1 MPPAAPPPRVLL
13 VDDDPAF
20 AELIKSVL
28 ARDGIEL
35 LAQAFDGAEGVE
47 LAVGLEPDIVL
58 MDIRMPG
65 MDGLEATRRIVEA
78 VPRARV
84 LAVSSS
90 KDRED
95 VARAR
100 QAGAIGYLPK
110 DRLTAELRDWIER
123 LSSPEASLETTHAS
137 GL

>member
-1 MPPAAPPPRVLL
+1 VPPAAPPRVLL
-13 VDDDPAF
+13 VDDDPAV

-35 LAQAFDGAEGVE
+35 LAHAFDGAEGVE
-47 LAVGLEPDIVL
+47 LAVRLEPDIVL

-123 LSSPEASLETTHAS
+123 LSSPASLETTYAS

>member
-1 MPPAAPPPRVLL
+1 VPPAAPPRVLL

-47 LAVGLEPDIVL
+47 LAVRLEPDLVL

-65 MDGLEATRRIVEA
+65 VDGLEATRRIVEA
-78 VPRARV
+78 IPRARV
-84 LAVSSS
+84 LVVSSS

-95 VARAR
+95 MARAR

-123 LSSPEASLETTHAS
+123 LSSPEASLETKYAS

>member
-1 MPPAAPPPRVLL
+1 MPPAAPPRVLL
-13 VDDDPAF
+13 VDDDLAF
-20 AELIKSVL
+20 AELIKAVL

-47 LAVGLEPDIVL
+47 LAVRLEPDIVL
-58 MDIRMPG
+58 MDIRMPV

-84 LAVSSS
+84 LVVSSS

-123 LSSPEASLETTHAS
+123 LSSPEASVDTPYAS